1 MTQGGLETDVGC
13 VVRSATRGTL
23 FMAKR
28 ESKRTFYLLFRDVVA
43 VLLLS
48 RAELSTR
55 RVWRLYRR
63 KDYIVLS
70 SCSKDN
76 LLNLSS
82 GFV

>member
-13 VVRSATRGTL
+13 AVRSATRETP
-23 FMAKR
+23 FMDRR
-28 ESKRTFYLLFRDVVA
+28 ESKRTFYLLFRNVVT

-70 SCSKDN
+70 SCSKGN